1 VPGCASLTPPG
12 RFAPG
17 NQDAGHELWVG
28 GGAVPGVT
36 GAVNLKKWHQ
46 PPGRPDALL
55 DAIGQLA
62 DAGGFRGSSHRLDVP
77 GLCTACR

>member
-1 VPGCASLTPPG
+1 
-12 RFAPG
+12 
-17 NQDAGHELWVG
+17 
-28 GGAVPGVT
+28 
-36 GAVNLKKWHQ
+36 
-46 PPGRPDALL
+46 L